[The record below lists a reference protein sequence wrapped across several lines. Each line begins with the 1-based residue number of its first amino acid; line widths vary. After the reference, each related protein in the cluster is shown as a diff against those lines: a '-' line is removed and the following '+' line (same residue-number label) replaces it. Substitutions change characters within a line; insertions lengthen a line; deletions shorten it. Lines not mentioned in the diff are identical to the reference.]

1 MLKQTRHSDPKMM
14 PVVRQLW
21 LGAVLV
27 CAGCGPSRPN
37 PPSSPESAADSQKI
51 SSITNPASGK
61 SSSPRVLHSVP
72 PFTLMNQR
80 GETTNRLRYHG
91 KVWVAN
97 FFFTRCTATCPQ
109 QTARLAELARKLK
122 PEAERGVVRF
132 ASFSVDP
139 ENDTAPVLAAYAQER
154 AIDGS
159 SWDFLTGERQAI
171 WTLCRDGFRVPVQED
186 PKVTQMP
193 ILHSSQTVLIDQQGA
208 IRGFYDG
215 LSEAGLNTL
224 EADLRTVLEELK
236 LVPEDILN
244 PAWLT
249 ERAAKQ
255 KASLAGSSVRHQFTF
270 RDERVASG
278 ITFVNRVVPDAA
290 KAYQATHYDHGNGVV
305 PADVD
310 GDGLVD
316 LYFVSQ
322 LGGNQLWKN
331 LGGGRFTDITEQAG
345 VRLADRIGVTGSFA
359 DLDNDSDPDLV
370 VTTVRGGNVLFR
382 NEGGGRFTDVT
393 ESAGVGLVAHSSGV
407 VCFDYDRDGLLDL
420 FVCNVGVYTTDTR
433 RPEGNF
439 AAHADAFAG
448 HLKPVERNE
457 RSVLYRNLGG
467 LKFEDVTT
475 ATQLIDESWTGDATP
490 LDANRDGWP
499 DLYVL
504 SMQGHDEYYENVEGK
519 HFRKRSRELFP
530 KTPWGAMGV
539 KVFDFDNDGQLDL
552 YITDMHSDMSQQVD
566 TDHEKQKADMVWPE
580 SLLLTKGQSVWGNA
594 LFRGTGPDA
603 YEEISD
609 RVGAENYW
617 PWGLSVG
624 DVNADGFDDAFIAS
638 GMNFPF
644 RYAVNSLLL
653 NEAGKRFVDAEFAVG
668 IEPRPDGRT
677 AVPWFT
683 CDCSGP
689 DKDHIDCK
697 DRTGRV
703 SVWSSIS
710 SRSSVMFDL
719 DLDGDLDIVTND
731 FGSEPLVLVSNL
743 ADTTP
748 DLRWLQ
754 VKLVGSASNRD
765 ALGSLV
771 TVKTSGGSYLKVHDG
786 KTGYLSQGLVPLYYG
801 LGTSTTVESVEVR
814 WPSGKTRTVAG
825 PLPSNQTLVIREE

>member
-1 MLKQTRHSDPKMM
+1 MTPALQR
-14 PVVRQLW
+14 LW
-21 LGAVLV
+21 LGMVLV
-27 CAGCGPSRPN
+27 CAGCGPSRPTPT
-37 PPSSPESAADSQKI
+37 PPSSPE
-51 SSITNPASGK
+51 PASGSQKTSSTTDPASAK

-72 PFTLMNQR
+72 PFTLVNQR
-80 GETTNRLRYHG
+80 GEVTNRLRYHG

-122 PEAERGVVRF
+122 PEAEQGVVRF

-139 ENDTAPVLAAYAQER
+139 ENDTAPVLAAYAEER
-154 AIDGS
+154 AIDTN

-171 WTLCRDGFRVPVQED
+171 WQLCRDGFRVPVQAD
-186 PKVTQMP
+186 PTVIQMP
-193 ILHSSQTVLIDQQGA
+193 ILHTSQTVLIDQQGA
-208 IRGFYDG
+208 IRGYYDG
-215 LSEAGLNTL
+215 LSEAGLNAL
-224 EADLRTVLEELK
+224 EADLRTVLAELK
-236 LVPEDILN
+236 PVPEDILI

-249 ERAAKQ
+249 VRAAKQ
-255 KASLAGSSVRHQFTF
+255 KASIAQSSVRHQFTF
-270 RDERVASG
+270 RDERIASG

-290 KAYQATHYDHGNGVV
+290 KVYQATHYDHGTGVV

-331 LGGGRFTDITEQAG
+331 LGGGRFTDITDQAG

-382 NEGGGRFTDVT
+382 NDGGGRFTDVT

-448 HLKPVERNE
+448 HLKPAERNE

-467 LKFEDVTT
+467 MKFEDVTT

-504 SMQGHDEYYENVEGK
+504 NMQGHDEYYENVEGK
-519 HFRKRSRELFP
+519 HFRKLSRELFP

-566 TDHEKQKADMVWPE
+566 TDHEKQKAEMVWPE
-580 SLLLTKGQSVWGNA
+580 SLLRTKGQSVWGNA

-603 YEEISD
+603 HEEISD

-653 NEAGKRFVDAEFAVG
+653 NEGGKQFVDAEFAVG

-677 AVPWFT
+677 ALPWFT

-703 SVWSSIS
+703 SVWSSIG
-710 SRSSVMFDL
+710 SRSSVIFDL

-731 FGSEPLVLVSNL
+731 FGSEPLVLLSNL

-765 ALGSLV
+765 GLGSLV
-771 TVKTSGGSYLKVHDG
+771 TVKVAGQSYLKVHDG

-814 WPSGKTRTVAG
+814 WPSGKTQTVAG
-825 PLPSNQTLVIREE
+825 PLPSNQALVIREE